1 MKKIIFIG
9 FVFFVLFS
17 TIFTGCN
24 PSAGGNPSDSEN
36 TSDNGSNNPVSSTE
50 KFTKTVLFNPN
61 SSKVKLMTSTT
72 SAKKARAAG
81 SSIDFI
87 CDVAPKEKKEIELGS
102 EHVYFFSD
110 SEGNKIADLSKGD
123 DEQYS
128 PVYLELNEPKD
139 GREYLLLNQY
149 KTDNILESFTRYNK
163 DGSTYETYGL
173 LLYEV
178 VSAEDLDAYKYNDST
193 YIRIYPSANYWIDSQ
208 AYASNKIGTKITF
221 DADFKN
227 NLEAL
232 SDSWVAWGWSTNDK
246 ETDMWFCHR
255 VVSYILHAKD
265 GDTYQ
270 VKNNIEE
277 QASISTT
284 VQAIYSENP
293 DWKERWVGD
302 LPSTE
307 TTKWK
312 VTEIWF
318 YSTQKLY
325 YVPEF
330 YENGKKLEATLQEK
344 ISGCKLMLF
353 PKDKETY
360 EGWMPPYCKYALCVR
375 LESKNCNVNDA
386 WCETIETS
394 VLKEVY
400 ETIIDSVQDFILN
413 Y

>member
-1 MKKIIFIG
+1 MKKIAKI
-9 FVFFVLFS
+9 
-17 TIFTGCN
+17 
-24 PSAGGNPSDSEN
+24 AGLILVIAMMLACSNSSGSDSESGTN
-36 TSDNGSNNPVSSTE
+36 ETFE
-50 KFTKTVLFNPN
+50 KTTVFNPN
-61 SSKVKLMTSTT
+61 TTKVKLIAQT
-72 SAKKARAAG
+72 KAR
-81 SSIDFI
+81 S
-87 CDVAPKEKKEIELGS
+87 VADGEEVCEVEPLEAKEVELGS
-102 EHVYFFSD
+102 EHEYYFTD
-110 SEGNKIADLSKGD
+110 DEENKIADLAQSDSG
-123 DEQYS
+123 QYL

-139 GREYLLLNQY
+139 GKEYLLLNQY
-149 KTDNILESFTRYNK
+149 KSDNLLEKFTRYK
-163 DGSTYETYGL
+163 DDGTTYETYNL

-178 VSAEDLDAYKYNDST
+178 VNADDLDAYKYNADT
-193 YIRIYPSANYWIDSQ
+193 YIRIYPSANYWIDSKG
-208 AYASNKIGTKITF
+208 YASNKIGTKITY
-221 DADFKN
+221 DENFKN
-227 NLEAL
+227 NFTPL
-232 SDSWVAWGWSTNDK
+232 SDSWVAWGWSTKD
-246 ETDMWFCHR
+246 EELDMWFCHR
-255 VVSYILHAKD
+255 VVSYILHAED

-293 DWKERWVGD
+293 DWKERWVVD

-344 ISGCKLMLF
+344 IPECKLMLY

-360 EGWMPPYCKYALCVR
+360 EGWMPSNCNYALCVR

-386 WCETIETS
+386 WCETIEIS